1 MPIIRDFNKDLV
13 PMDNP
18 IEARKNDLIRV
29 TEWLASPAG
38 LKFAGKQALLR
49 TTGNLDSFS
58 RKDILK
64 AAGRG
69 AADAAS
75 AIAMILA
82 QVPLN
87 GTGTHFLF
95 NELSS
100 LAFQQD
106 SFYAGNRNAANQA
119 NYKGTVN
126 IKVKK
131 PSFRKSNSEIGEAK
145 KSDGI
150 GKSFVQENES
160 QAVKDLIAKDTLPVV
175 FSIAGESKSTL
186 VFRGFVQGI
195 NDSYNANWNGYNYVG
210 RGETLYTYSSSTRTL
225 SFQLTIPIFSKQ
237 EQEPVYRKVNSLLS
251 HVYPKYGDSNLA
263 QGTLTKLRLGDYINS
278 YGVITSITSNI
289 AVEVPWSS
297 ADSYYGG
304 QGNNLILPQ
313 VLILQIGMNVI
324 HEKLPERHLGERTAD
339 SLPFIATA
347 YKPSQLSESDLPDFS
362 VPDIEFEEIEEEVED
377 NFIDLDSVNLFNQV
391 NF

>member
-1 MPIIRDFNKDLV
+1 
-13 PMDNP
+13 MDNP
-18 IEARKNDLIRV
+18 IEARKNDLIRI

-69 AADAAS
+69 TADAAS

-106 SFYAGNRNAANQA
+106 SFYTGNRNAANQA
-119 NYKGTVN
+119 NYRGTVN
-126 IKVKK
+126 IKVRK
-131 PSFRKSNSEIGEAK
+131 PYFRKSNSEIGEAK

-175 FSIAGESKSTL
+175 FSIAGEAKSTL

-210 RGETLYTYSSSTRTL
+210 RGETLYTYSNSTRTL

-278 YGVITSITSNI
+278 HGVITSITSNV

-304 QGNNLILPQ
+304 INNLILPQ
-313 VLILQIGMNVI
+313 VLVLQISMNVI
-324 HEKLPERHLGERTAD
+324 HNKLPERYLGERTAAI
-339 SLPFIATA
+339 SPFIST
-347 YKPSQLSESDLPDFS
+347 YRQSQISESDIPDLYM
-362 VPDIEFEEIEEEVED
+362 PDIEFEEIEEEVED
-377 NFIDLDSVNLFNQV
+377 NFTFDLDSVDLFNQI
-391 NF
+391 NL